1 MTVNTAE
8 RLEFAKSLAQ
18 EAAELAQR
26 LRREQRGDFIQVK
39 GLQDFVTFADQQV
52 EKLIRARIADAYPED
67 AFLGEEDGFSDVK
80 SDNIWVVDPID
91 GTTNFMRGLPEWGVS
106 IAWCAS
112 GEIELG
118 VIAAPDLSCLAWA
131 QKGQGAFLNDQPMQ
145 VSDCFSVDQSILL
158 LGRSGRTPLPDYL
171 NMLERLIKGGS
182 EYRRNGSAAISL
194 LNVAR
199 GLGEAY
205 YEAHLN
211 AWDALAGLLLIQE
224 AGGQY
229 KADPLPDFLS
239 NGSPVFA
246 DNGHL
251 TQPLQRFTAP

>member
-1 MTVNTAE
+1 MTVNTAT
-8 RLEFAKSLAQ
+8 RIEFAKSLAQ

-26 LRREQRGDFIQVK
+26 LRREQQGDFIQVK
-39 GLQDFVTFADQQV
+39 GLQDFVTFADQEV
-52 EKLIRARIADAYPED
+52 EKLIRTRIADTYPDD

-106 IAWCAS
+106 IAWCS
-112 GEIELG
+112 DGEIKLG
-118 VIAAPDLSCLAWA
+118 VIAAPDISCLSWA
-131 QKGQGAFLNDQPMQ
+131 QKGKGAFLNGLPMN
-145 VSDCFSVDQSILL
+145 VSDCDNIAQSVLL
-158 LGRSGRTPLPDYL
+158 LGRSARTPLPDYL
-171 NMLERLIKGGS
+171 NMLERLIEGGS

-211 AWDALAGLLLIQE
+211 AWDALAGLILITE
-224 AGGQY
+224 AGGTYQ
-229 KADPLPDFLS
+229 ADPLHSFLN

-251 TQPLQRFTAP
+251 TTTLRAFTRP

>member
-26 LRREQRGDFIQVK
+26 LRREQQGDFIQVK

-52 EKLIRARIADAYPED
+52 EKLIRARIADTYPED

-91 GTTNFMRGLPEWGVS
+91 GTTNFMRGLPDWGIS
-106 IAWCAS
+106 IARCSAS
-112 GEIELG
+112 QTEIG

-131 QKGQGAFLNDQPMQ
+131 RKGAGAYLNGQPIR
-145 VSDCFSVDQSILL
+145 VSDCDNVTQSTLF
-158 LGRSGRTPLPDYL
+158 LGRSARTPLPHYL
-171 NMLERLIKGGS
+171 ALLERVIAGGS

-211 AWDALAGLLLIQE
+211 AWDALAALLLVEE
-224 AGGQY
+224 AGGQVCTD
-229 KADPLPDFLS
+229 AFDSFLQH
-239 NGSPVFA
+239 GSPVLA
-246 DNGHL
+246 HNGHL
-251 TQPLQRFTAP
+251 EDTLQSFLTR